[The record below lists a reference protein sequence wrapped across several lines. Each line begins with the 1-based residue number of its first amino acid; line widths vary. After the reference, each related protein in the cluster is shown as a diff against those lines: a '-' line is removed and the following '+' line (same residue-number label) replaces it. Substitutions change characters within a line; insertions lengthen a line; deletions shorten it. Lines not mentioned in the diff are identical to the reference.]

1 MSHGQKMCLRTCSAM
16 YTHLNMAA
24 SDSADNV
31 PGKDFNGLSS
41 KEIAE
46 I

>member
-1 MSHGQKMCLRTCSAM
+1 MSYSWSENVLANM

-24 SDSADNV
+24 SDSADSV

-46 I
+46 V

>member
-1 MSHGQKMCLRTCSAM
+1 MVRKHACEHVLSM

-31 PGKDFNGLSS
+31 PGKDFNGSSS

-46 I
+46 V